1 MLLRMKRTLL
11 IIVAVITSLALYT
24 WSVVAFS
31 QEDDGVTAE
40 APVEA
45 VNLEQ
50 ADEAPPPSHT
60 AEVVHQVLPSVV
72 NVRVTSVQFDP
83 ITGETQGRGQGSGVV
98 IAKDGIIVTNFHVV
112 SQAVDVEVALSDGR
126 ELKGEVIGA
135 APENDLAVIRV
146 EADDLVPMELGN
158 SDSLRL
164 GDDVIAIGF
173 PLDLGGA
180 TVTKGIVSAKNRRIS
195 PQGGSTPLRLTGILQ
210 TDAAINPGNSG
221 GALVDANGRLV
232 GINSAAAGA
241 ATAENI
247 GFAIPIDEVV
257 PVIEE
262 ILSEPPEQRAW
273 IGIDIS
279 VPLTPEAAAQL
290 GLPVSEGVL
299 VAGTFDGS
307 PAEEAGIERGD
318 VIVSVD
324 GSPVASSADL
334 ADVLGRLDPGDEVE
348 IRLVNSS
355 GERTVTVE
363 LDQRPAEFSLPEE

>member
-1 MLLRMKRTLL
+1 MKRTFL
-11 IIVAVITSLALYT
+11 IVVSVVTSLALYM
-24 WSVVAFS
+24 WSVTAFS
-31 QEDDGVTAE
+31 QESNDGTAGTQ
-40 APVEA
+40 AQTVE
-45 VNLEQ
+45 LEQ
-50 ADEAPPPSHT
+50 SSDTPPPSET
-60 AEVVHQVLPSVV
+60 ATVVDEVLPSVV

-83 ITGETQGRGQGSGVV
+83 FTGETQGRGQGSGVIV
-98 IAKDGIIVTNFHVV
+98 HKDGIIVTNFHVV

-126 ELKGEVIGA
+126 VLDGEVVGA

-146 EADDLVPMELGN
+146 EADDLDPIELGR
-158 SDSLRL
+158 SETLRL
-164 GDDVIAIGF
+164 GDDVIAIGY
-173 PLDLGGA
+173 PLGLGGA

-195 PQGGSTPLRLTGILQ
+195 PQGGPTPLRLTGILQ

-247 GFAIPIDEVV
+247 GFAIPVDTVV

-262 ILSEPPEQRAW
+262 ILSEPAEQRAW

-279 VPLTPEAAAQL
+279 VPLTPEVAAQL
-290 GLPVSEGVL
+290 GLPITEGVL

-307 PAEEAGIERGD
+307 PAEQAGIRQGD

-324 GSPVASSADL
+324 GEPVASSADL
-334 ADVLGRLDPGDEVE
+334 SDVLGRLDPGDEVE
-348 IRLVNSS
+348 IRLVNAS

-363 LDQRPAEFSLPEE
+363 LDPRPAEFSLPEN

>member
-1 MLLRMKRTLL
+1 MLHSMKRTLL
-11 IIVAVITSLALYT
+11 IVVAVITSLAVYT

-31 QEDDGVTAE
+31 REEDPG
-40 APVEA
+40 APAAPAEA

-50 ADEAPPPSHT
+50 ADDAPPPSDT
-60 AEVVHQVLPSVV
+60 AEVVEEVLHSVV

-112 SQAVDVEVALSDGR
+112 SQAVDVEVAFSDGR
-126 ELKGEVIGA
+126 ELQGEVIGA

-146 EADDLVPMELGN
+146 EADDLDPIELGS

-173 PLDLGGA
+173 PLGLGGA

-195 PQGGSTPLRLTGILQ
+195 PQGGVTPLRLTGILQ

-247 GFAIPIDEVV
+247 GFAIPIDTVV

-262 ILSEPPEQRAW
+262 ILNEPPEQRAW

-279 VPLTPEAAAQL
+279 VPLTPEVAAQL

-299 VAGTFDGS
+299 VAGTFDES
-307 PAEEAGIERGD
+307 PAEEAGIEQGD

-324 GSPVASSADL
+324 GTPVASSADL
-334 ADVLGRLDPGDEVE
+334 ADVMGRLDPGDEVE

-363 LDQRPAEFSLPEE
+363 LDRRPAEFTLPEE